1 MVLSVYYKKGQK
13 TTIHYVFDEFPN
25 FYFHLL
31 DIFRENGKIQKEL
44 FAFKGENPNLKGAQ
58 S

>member
-25 FYFHLL
+25 FYRHLL
-31 DIFRENGKIQKEL
+31 DMFRENGKIPKEL
-44 FAFKGENPNLKGAQ
+44 FAFKSENPNLKDT
-58 S
+58 